1 MLSDLAWLQPELTSA
16 HRLPM
21 HSVPHQDRM
30 ILDGTGP
37 FQLLDHPDAEPT
49 STWRHI
55 EVPGCWTMQN
65 IGDSPWYTNVVMPF
79 DGRPPQVPHNNPTG
93 IYEREFEAPAEWTG
107 KRCVRH
113 V

>member
-30 ILDGTGP
+30 ILDGTWP

-55 EVPGCWTMQN
+55 EVVGRQYLSRAQATRSYTWWSPFRTGRAR
-65 IGDSPWYTNVVMPF
+65 IGPVSERRLTSGVCSASVRC
-79 DGRPPQVPHNNPTG
+79 GRSSL
-93 IYEREFEAPAEWTG
+93 
-107 KRCVRH
+107 
-113 V
+113 